1 MTRIGALVIGLVA
14 VPAAALA
21 QTSSVRV
28 PEPGELP
35 LLAMGLAVLG
45 WVYHRRL
52 RRGE

>member
-1 MTRIGALVIGLVA
+1 MTRIVALLAGLFL
-14 VPAAALA
+14 VPAAAFA
-21 QTSSVRV
+21 QSGAMHV

-35 LLAMGLAVLG
+35 LMAMGLAVLG

>member
-1 MTRIGALVIGLVA
+1 MRRIGALLIGLFL

-21 QTSSVRV
+21 RTSAVHV
-28 PEPGELP
+28 PEPGELS
-35 LLAMGLAVLG
+35 LMAMGLAVLG